1 MVFALPSSNA
11 VLLHS
16 KLEKDYSLM
25 NKKNIYL
32 MYAIALFQGM
42 VFYGPVATLY
52 RQTQGVSVFQITLIE
67 SIALVLCLLL
77 ELPWGIIADKIGYKR
92 TMEFCCVLYFLSK
105 IVFWQATGF
114 YAFLLE
120 RVMLSVVISG
130 LSGVET
136 SVVFLSCG
144 KNESQKAFGVY
155 NSLQTT
161 GLLIA
166 ALVFSVGVGSNYKLA
181 GLLTVLSYGAAALLA
196 FGLDEVHSEDE
207 RSFQAH
213 EFISLLRQTI
223 KNKHLLLLLIGV
235 AFLSETHQTITVFFN
250 QLQYVKCGLS
260 ASEIGYIYIAVTIAG
275 LSGAF
280 SSRLTKRLGVART
293 AGLIYAAAVAACV
306 LLAFTD
312 SPWLSVACILALRVS
327 FSLFQP
333 LQTEVQN
340 RQISTR
346 NRATALSINA
356 IIIESVGIGTNI
368 AFGSLAESNLKY
380 SLLLGAVLC
389 LVGAVLFLMWHRNQK
404 NNYVK

>member
-1 MVFALPSSNA
+1 
-11 VLLHS
+11 
-16 KLEKDYSLM
+16 M

-32 MYAIALFQGM
+32 MYAIALLQGM

-52 RQTQGVSVFQITLIE
+52 RQAQGVSVFQITIIE
-67 SIALVLCLLL
+67 SISLALCLLL

-92 TMEFCCVLYFLSK
+92 TMQFCCALYFISK

-114 YAFLLE
+114 YGFLLE

-130 LSGVET
+130 LSGVDT
-136 SVVFLSCG
+136 SVIYLSCG

-166 ALVFSVGVGSNYKLA
+166 ALVFSALLGSNYKLA

-196 FGLDEVHSEDE
+196 FGLDEVHAEAGAVF
-207 RSFQAH
+207 RAN
-213 EFISLLRQTI
+213 EFLLLLRQTL
-223 KNKHLLLLLIGV
+223 KNKRLLLLLVGV
-235 AFLSETHQTITVFFN
+235 AFFSETHQTITVFFN

-260 ASEIGYIYIAVTIAG
+260 ASQIGYIYIAVTIAG

-280 SSRLTKRLGVART
+280 SSRITKSLGQART
-293 AGLIYAAAVAACV
+293 AGLLYAAAMAACV

-312 SPWLSVACILALRVS
+312 NPWLSIAGILVLRVS

-340 RQISTR
+340 RQISTP

-356 IIIESVGIGTNI
+356 IIIESVGIGTNV
-368 AFGSLAESNLKY
+368 AFGSLAESNLQY
-380 SLLLGAVLC
+380 SLLLGATLC
-389 LVGAVLFLMWHRNQK
+389 FVGAILFLMWYRNQK
-404 NNYVK
+404 NTCAK